1 MLSNFKKLILSIP
14 VTEKER
20 DHFVLICS
28 DWLLYCEAI
37 SRFDKLKIMK
47 LLNYLIEERP
57 KSKRLLNRCIS
68 RFNRLNALGKDV
80 LR

>member
-1 MLSNFKKLILSIP
+1 MPSNFKKLILSIA
-14 VTEKER
+14 VTEEER

-28 DWLLYCEAI
+28 DWKLYCEAI

-57 KSKRLLNRCIS
+57 KSKRLLERCIS
-68 RFNRLNALGKDV
+68 RFNRLNALRKGV

>member
-1 MLSNFKKLILSIP
+1 MLSNFKKLVLSIT

-20 DHFVLICS
+20 NYFVLICS

-37 SRFDKLKIMK
+37 SQFDKLKIMK

-57 KSKRLLNRCIS
+57 KSKRLLDRCIS
-68 RFNRLNALGKDV
+68 RFNRLNALRKDV

>member
-1 MLSNFKKLILSIP
+1 MLSNFKRLVLSIT

-20 DHFVLICS
+20 DYFVLICS
-28 DWLLYCEAI
+28 DWLLYCDAI
-37 SRFDKLKIMK
+37 SRFDKLKILK

-57 KSKRLLNRCIS
+57 KSKRLLDRCIS
-68 RFNRLNALGKDV
+68 RFNRLNALRREV